1 MNVSPARKP
10 VRVLLICDSYPPVM
24 GGSEIE
30 AQRVSAALIRRGHE
44 VRVLCAGGPPMP
56 PLRDWVDPAGVPVTI
71 LTRRSRGRWK
81 DWIFA
86 WEVSRFIRSRR
97 RSYDVVYFLMQGLH
111 LAAGLPVAHFLR
123 KPTLVKI
130 AGSNVIPIMRKS
142 RAGRLE
148 LDWMQR
154 WRVPVMVLNTG
165 MVEEALADGFARD
178 RIVWMP
184 NPVDLDEFRPAR
196 PGEAGAWRES
206 HGIPSNAH
214 VVIYV
219 GRLSHEKGLR
229 SLIGG
234 FACAA
239 REAPGAL
246 LLLVGDGA
254 LRPEL
259 ETLARG
265 LGINAGQIRFVGRVS
280 AGEIPFWL
288 RASDIFSL
296 TSPSEGFPC
305 ALLEA
310 MSAGL
315 PSVVSAIPAN
325 LQLVDEGVHGL
336 TVPFDDEEAIGKAFL
351 RLFSGAGLR
360 TSMGD
365 AARRRVVDNYSTDK
379 VIDLYEELFRSTL
392 AQSRGERP

>member
-1 MNVSPARKP
+1 MNVSSARKP
-10 VRVLLICDSYPPVM
+10 IRVLLICHSYPPVI

-30 AQRVSAALIRRGHE
+30 AQRVSAAMIRRGHQ
-44 VRVLCAGGPPMP
+44 VHVLCAGGPPMP
-56 PLRDWVDPAGVPVTI
+56 PLRDWVDPAGVPVSI
-71 LTRRSRGRWK
+71 LTYRSRGLLK
-81 DWIFA
+81 DCIFA
-86 WEVSRFIRSRR
+86 CEVACAIWSRR

-123 KPTLVKI
+123 KPAVAKI
-130 AGSNVIPIMRKS
+130 SGSNLLPAMRRS
-142 RAGRLE
+142 RAGRRE

-154 WRVPVMVLNTG
+154 WRVPVMVLNDG

-178 RIVWMP
+178 QLVWMP
-184 NPVDLDEFRPAR
+184 NPVDPDEFHPAR
-196 PGEAGAWRES
+196 PGESEAWRES
-206 HGIPSNAH
+206 HRIPPNAH
-214 VVIYV
+214 VVTYV

-239 REAPGAL
+239 RQVPEAL
-246 LLLVGDGA
+246 LALVGDGA

-265 LGINAGQIRFVGRVS
+265 LGINPGQIRFVGRVP
-280 AGEIPFWL
+280 AVEIPFWL

-296 TSPSEGFPC
+296 TSPNEGFAC

-310 MSAGL
+310 MAVGL

-325 LQLVDEGVHGL
+325 LQLIDEGVHGL
-336 TVPFDDEEAIGKAFL
+336 TVPFDDEEGIGMALL
-351 RLFSGAGLR
+351 RLFSDPVLR
-360 TSMGD
+360 RRMGN
-365 AARRRVVDNYSTDK
+365 AARERVVENYSTDK
-379 VIDLYEELFRSTL
+379 VIDRYEALFKALT
-392 AQSRGERP
+392 G